1 MNEHEPDDVT
11 AGHRVYTSRFLRV
24 YDLVVLGWFSRTA
37 WRCRAAELTGH
48 YDAEVSA
55 NHLDVGVGT
64 GFFLDRCTF
73 PTPRPRLSLM
83 DLNPACLEA
92 ASRRV
97 SRFQP
102 DTHVANVLEPIG
114 PQVGDVA
121 AFDSIAM
128 TYLLHCLPGDMTAKA
143 AVFEHLL
150 ALANP
155 GATVFGAT
163 LLAGGVNRNW
173 YAAPGDGLQQPARD
187 LLKRWRRSRRARGR
201 AARTPRR
208 RVRPDRRLRRPLR
221 RHGPSLLK

>member
-11 AGHRVYTSRFLRV
+11 AGHRVYTSRFLLV
-24 YDLVVLGWFSRTA
+24 YDLVVLGWFSRVA

-48 YDAEVSA
+48 YDANVSA

-64 GFFLDRCTF
+64 GYFLDRCTF
-73 PTPRPRLSLM
+73 PTQRPRLSLM

-173 YAAPGDGLQQPARD
+173 YARQVMAFNNRRGIFSNAGDDRAGLEDALNEHLDDVSVRIVGCVA
-187 LLKRWRRSRRARGR
+187 LFTGRAR
-201 AARTPRR
+201 AR
-208 RVRPDRRLRRPLR
+208 
-221 RHGPSLLK
+221 